1 MLPYYE
7 FNFAWNRF
15 GFVGLGVFCLCF
27 VSSDQTCKVDLS
39 KKADSSDARL
49 PHLVLLKCIPTLSK
63 QICATE

>member
-1 MLPYYE
+1 MSLIL
-7 FNFAWNRF
+7 RGT
-15 GFVGLGVFCLCF
+15 GFVLLVWVCF
-27 VSSDQTCKVDLS
+27 VCVLSSDQTCKVDLS